1 MPETNHVSRVYS
13 VAAILLVS
21 FVLHVILI
29 PMSNVLFFC
38 ITTYQSMCEVFSM
51 AVVCSSLI
59 SGFPSMLLTYFLND
73 FEMVSFAPIITGN
86 TCIFTFHIHC
96 ISIGMSLYFTFL
108 ASFIIIII
116 PIFKCLSLLT
126 VKFH

>member
-1 MPETNHVSRVYS
+1 M
-13 VAAILLVS
+13 
-21 FVLHVILI
+21 LHVMLI
-29 PMSNVLFFC
+29 PMSNVLFFY
-38 ITTYQSMCEVFSM
+38 ISTYQSMCEVFGM

-73 FEMVSFAPIITGN
+73 YEMVSFAHIITGN
-86 TCIFTFHIHC
+86 TCIFTFHIHF
-96 ISIGMSLYFTFL
+96 ISIGSSLYFTFL

-116 PIFKCLSLLT
+116 IIPIFKYLSLLT

>member
-1 MPETNHVSRVYS
+1 M
-13 VAAILLVS
+13 
-21 FVLHVILI
+21 LHVILI
-29 PMSNVLFFC
+29 PMSNVLYFY
-38 ITTYQSMCEVFSM
+38 ISTYQSMCKVFSM

-73 FEMVSFAPIITGN
+73 YEMVSFGPIITGN
-86 TCIFTFHIHC
+86 TCIFTFNIHC
-96 ISIGMSLYFTFL
+96 ILIGRSLYCIFL
-108 ASFIIIII
+108 ASFIIVI